1 MSVGSKQVSKTT
13 LIKKVKI
20 NVTTKMI
27 LYHCLSRSAMYKQKK
42 SLLQIT
48 LLEQPQPI
56 K

>member
-27 LYHCLSRSAMYKQKK
+27 NVCIQFLTWYPATK
-42 SLLQIT
+42 S
-48 LLEQPQPI
+48 
-56 K
+56 

>member
-27 LYHCLSRSAMYKQKK
+27 NICIQFLTWY
-42 SLLQIT
+42 
-48 LLEQPQPI
+48 QP
-56 K
+56 

>member
-27 LYHCLSRSAMYKQKK
+27 NICIQFFNMISSHKIKNSEQK
-42 SLLQIT
+42 
-48 LLEQPQPI
+48 
-56 K
+56 